1 MTEEEKEAIEYI
13 KKEIDYFKTTILG
26 FEKEMEDKD
35 WLRKNILELKNDIS
49 TRKTILNLIQKQD
62 TELQQVLNDY
72 QELGKDYHK
81 LECEFEKKDTEI
93 NKLKQ
98 ENHTLKEQGKMFIP
112 RRRVRRVYKMLG
124 KILKVDIDP
133 VLLEKELK
141 SEERRGEYE

>member
-1 MTEEEKEAIEYI
+1 MTEEEKKAVEQY
-13 KKEIDYFKTTILG
+13 
-26 FEKEMEDKD
+26 
-35 WLRKNILELKNDIS
+35 KNINFETYEYTCKNCAFEDEKREIYCS
-49 TRKTILNLIQKQD
+49 DCCETNKNIILNLIQKQEKEIQHWKKGMEIVD
-62 TELQQVLNDY
+62 
-72 QELGKDYHK
+72 KDHK
-81 LECEFEKKDTEI
+81 NYIQKQDTEI

-133 VLLEKELK
+133 VLLEKKIK